1 MGPFHP
7 ISSKNHRKT
16 LKNARINLTLPKI
29 LKENTSRKRVNRP
42 FSRAPS
48 ETRINPHYGPEVDRN
63 TSDAHKQPAEA
74 VVNA

>member
-1 MGPFHP
+1 MVDESAEQ
-7 ISSKNHRKT
+7 I
-16 LKNARINLTLPKI
+16 
-29 LKENTSRKRVNRP
+29 SRK

-63 TSDAHKQPAEA
+63 TSDAHKQSAEA